1 MQLKRALL
9 SAGAI
14 TLLGILGTAWADGNI
29 EAGKAKAGSC
39 ASCHGA
45 NGEGKAPSPA
55 LAGMAK
61 NKFVQAMKDYKSGK
75 RDNAMM
81 KTFAKQLSEDDVEN
95 LAAYYASLKGK

>member
-1 MQLKRALL
+1 MKLKRALL
-9 SAGAI
+9 AAGAAI
-14 TLLGILGTAWADGNI
+14 LLGFLGTACADGNI
-29 EAGKAKAGSC
+29 DAGKAKAGSC
-39 ASCHGA
+39 AGCHGA

-61 NKFVQAMKDYKSGK
+61 SKFVQAMKDYKSGK

-81 KTFAKQLSEDDVEN
+81 KTFAKQVSEEDVEN